1 MSENT
6 CNSLTQEII
15 SSHDVLFDALSGYIE
30 TGSDGS
36 VRYRNGNGQYHRTN
50 GPAIIFTDGTE
61 LWYLNGIYLRE
72 EEIKT
77 LTETGLE
84 TVLNLIG
91 ALEDR

>member
-1 MSENT
+1 MT
-6 CNSLTQEII
+6 
-15 SSHDVLFDALSGYIE
+15 HDVLIDALSGYIE
-30 TGSDGS
+30 TWSDGS

-77 LTETGLE
+77 LTETGSE

-91 ALEDR
+91 ALDDR

>member
-1 MSENT
+1 M
-6 CNSLTQEII
+6 TQEII

-30 TGSDGS
+30 TWPDGS